1 MPELKVG
8 DVAPAFAVK
17 AHTGETITL
26 SSYLGKRVLL
36 WFYPMADTP
45 G

>member
-1 MPELKVG
+1 MLNEG
-8 DVAPAFAVK
+8 DLPPDFTSTT
-17 AHTGETITL
+17 HTRETVRL
-26 SSYLGKRVLL
+26 PWLRGKRVLL

>member
-1 MPELKVG
+1 MLKEG
-8 DVAPAFAVK
+8 DLAPDFTTV
-17 AHTGETITL
+17 AHTGETVKL
-26 SSYLGKRVLL
+26 SDLRGKRALL

>member
-1 MPELKVG
+1 MLKEG
-8 DVAPAFAVK
+8 DLAPDFRCA
-17 AHTGETITL
+17 AHTGETVKL
-26 SSYLGKRVLL
+26 SDLRGKRVLL

>member
-1 MPELKVG
+1 MLKIG
-8 DVAPAFAVK
+8 DVAPAFRLP
-17 AHTGETITL
+17 AHTGETID
-26 SSYLGKRVLL
+26 LGALQGRRALL